1 MTTQIKLTIDYGPG
15 TAPGVIIV
23 NEGNSIAPS
32 TVASAVTFTV
42 EVVED

>member
-23 NEGNSIAPS
+23 NEGDSISP
-32 TVASAVTFTV
+32 SAVTSAVAFTV